1 MIDLTGRLAL
11 VTGAARGIGRSCALR
26 LAEAGAD
33 VIVNY
38 VTSRAAAEEVAQKIQ
53 VMGRRTA
60 VVKADISEQDDIVSM
75 IDFVKESFGRLDIL
89 VSNAA
94 TGGFRPLMA
103 TTARQ
108 FEAAMNTNTRAL
120 LFLMQS
126 ALPLLRRKEGR
137 AKVIA
142 LTSHGSRFALPMYGL
157 IGSTKA
163 ALESLARHLALEL
176 GSEGINVNL
185 VQAGLVETDSTRS
198 VPGSKHLFDLRQ
210 SRSLAGDRILEAG
223 DVADVVL
230 FLASPLSDLIQGQT
244 IVVDGGAAIHI
255 GEGML

>member
-11 VTGAARGIGRSCALR
+11 VTGATRGIGRSCALR

-38 VTSRAAAEEVAQKIQ
+38 VTSRAAADEVAAQIQ
-53 VMGRRTA
+53 TMGRRTA
-60 VVKADISEQDDIVSM
+60 VVKGDISEQDDILSM
-75 IDFVKESFGRLDIL
+75 MGFVKEEFGKLDIL

-94 TGGFRPLMA
+94 SGGFRPLLA

-108 FEAAMNTNTRAL
+108 FEAAMNTNARAL
-120 LFLMQS
+120 LFLMQA

-142 LTSHGSRFALPMYGL
+142 LTSHGSHFALPMYGL

-163 ALESLARHLALEL
+163 ALESLARHLALEV

-185 VQAGLVETDSTRS
+185 VQAGLVDTDSTRS
-198 VPGSKHLFDLRQ
+198 VPGSKSLFDQRRA
-210 SRSLAGDRILEAG
+210 RSMVGNRILEAT

-230 FLASPLSDLIQGQT
+230 FLASSLSDLIQGQT
-244 IVVDGGAAIHI
+244 IVVDGGAAIHV
-255 GEGML
+255 